1 MIISASAVDLNDS
14 RNKHAIVP
22 LQLGYLLA
30 MNLNKK
36 TLECLATATVSDNF
50 KFHSN
55 KAKCFVAATMRPNAT
70 IIVAIR

>member
-1 MIISASAVDLNDS
+1 MIVSASAVDLNDS

-30 MNLNKK
+30 MKLNK
-36 TLECLATATVSDNF
+36 ENVRMSRYGYSIGF

-55 KAKCFVAATMRPNAT
+55 KAKCFVAAVMRLNAT
-70 IIVAIR
+70 IIVATR